1 MDIKISECEQEFYE
15 KIKNAIGDTVEIV
28 QLYNTDNHIVDFSL
42 FYDNLYLI
50 CHPVDETFVLYFGAF
65 DSFHFKSILR
75 KDYILDAF
83 KEYQKY
89 FQKSLH
95 LEDYPVDVVGELMAE
110 ENKNNY
116 EKWKDVY
123 QSIEKRVAF
132 RGNSL
137 ILCRFRGRCLCPHR
151 GTSLP

>member
-1 MDIKISECEQEFYE
+1 MDVKISEDRQEFYE
-15 KIKNAIGDTVEIV
+15 KIKNTIGDTVEIV

-123 QSIEKRVAF
+123 GLSEYREK
-132 RGNSL
+132 S
-137 ILCRFRGRCLCPHR
+137 CP
-151 GTSLP
+151 